1 VNLLLLEPEEAAEAR
16 VRLTGRRGA
25 HLLRVLKVAPGNRL
39 RAGVVN
45 EGTGEAVVVAVGGG
59 WVEVEV
65 VLREGA
71 EPPPP
76 VDLLLALPRP
86 KVLRRLL
93 ADLACL
99 GVGAIHL
106 TNAWRVERSYF
117 SSPVLT
123 PEAIGRYLRLG
134 LEQAGAVRLPQ
145 VVVHRRLMAF
155 LDEILPALDHGR
167 CLVAQPGAT
176 TPIAAAAPTGR
187 TLLALGPEGGWI
199 EREIETLVAR
209 GFTPVSLGERILRTE
224 TAAVVALALVG
235 ACHHRADK
243 AEGGE
248 GRGD

>member
-1 VNLLLLEPEEAAEAR
+1 
-16 VRLTGRRGA
+16 
-25 HLLRVLKVAPGNRL
+25 
-39 RAGVVN
+39 
-45 EGTGEAVVVAVGGG
+45 
-59 WVEVEV
+59 
-65 VLREGA
+65 
-71 EPPPP
+71 

-134 LEQAGAVRLPQ
+134 LEQAGGVRLPQ
-145 VVVHRRLMAF
+145 VVIHRRLMAF
-155 LDEILPALDHGR
+155 LDETLPALDPTR
-167 CLVAQPGAT
+167 RVVAEPGAT
-176 TPIAAAAPTGR
+176 TPIAAAAGPGR

-199 EREIETLVAR
+199 RREVETLAAR

-224 TAAVVALALVG
+224 TAAVVAVAMVNVCRHTAG
-235 ACHHRADK
+235 GERV
-243 AEGGE
+243 AEGRE
-248 GRGD
+248 AAAYPADRATRTARVDLQSVVPPASSRPI